1 MLIVLWNLVKFFID
15 MFCGLVSAGDSNY
28 CWIFI
33 SAHYPCKC
41 LVKRS
46 AEIFLTRKLSRAL
59 NKAQITYALSLFISS
74 GYDLQEA
81 MKFVPKLVDDKQLR
95 ANLENAM
102 KIS

>member
-1 MLIVLWNLVKFFID
+1 MSCQSD
-15 MFCGLVSAGDSNY
+15 
-28 CWIFI
+28 
-33 SAHYPCKC
+33 
-41 LVKRS
+41 

-81 MKFVPKLVDDKQLR
+81 DFVPKLVDDKQLR